1 MRNDYSDESR
11 GSFLGNDTTKTLL
24 TLAAGA
30 VAGAVTALLLAPQ
43 SGSETRRTIGQA
55 AAKAKS
61 SIGETLQAGMDKIN
75 SLRGGENG
83 EAGMDD
89 MSAGSDMMGGSGRR
103 QSRGNSSST
112 GLGSTGTPGTTGRSG
127 QGSMGNV

>member
-11 GSFLGNDTTKTLL
+11 GFLGNDTTRTLL

-43 SGSETRRTIGQA
+43 SGAETRRTITSA

-61 SIGETLQAGMDKIN
+61 SIGDTIQAGMDKIN

-83 EAGMDD
+83 EMGMED
-89 MSAGSDMMGGSGRR
+89 MGSDLNNTGRR
-103 QSRGNSSST
+103 QSRGT
-112 GLGSTGTPGTTGRSG
+112 GLGSTNTPGTTGRSG